1 MLSKYNL
8 KAVVFDDVEEEAKPL
23 IDALNDERIPNI
35 FINFKDDRRDDRKLM
50 NIRIVFSDL
59 IIGEYQAGDDNA
71 TVEAIRTSILD
82 NMDENN
88 GPFILAIWSKH
99 NNLAE
104 TLKNRLLE
112 INSKLNFVIV
122 KLDKND
128 YFEKDGDKW
137 ILQKDKNFSDIKA
150 DINSQL
156 DTLDYIP
163 IFLEWE
169 KDARNSIS
177 KILNTFLENIAD
189 RDKVKD
195 TISSTVKT
203 TLSRHAAANTQDKID
218 AFYRTLNTV
227 LADSIENNTEP
238 AREHEEFLNALDFEN
253 IDDDMKA
260 EINRKTLFE
269 NPSNNELK
277 AGNIYSFDDFKD
289 KFSDDVIQE
298 VCGYDN
304 SLIGRDFRRHT
315 EEEKKDTDDNIVLRF
330 CKTICCPDS
339 LLSKNKLKKECKEF
353 AEKNMFPILMEFTP
367 SCDIAQK
374 KYLKSRLIYG
384 IMFHSDIK
392 CIANNSESLY
402 ITRFHFKYKDA
413 SKNLDGNYR
422 LAFFIR
428 NIFAVNPEKIKELTP
443 MIRAR
448 KEFATDLQHAIANHI
463 SRIGISSLDL

>member
-8 KAVVFDDVEEEAKPL
+8 KAVVFDDVEAEAKPL

-35 FINFKDDRRDDRKLM
+35 FINFKDDHRDDRKLR

-82 NMDENN
+82 NIDENN
-88 GPFILAIWSKH
+88 GPFILVIWSKH
-99 NNLAE
+99 NSLAE
-104 TLKNRLLE
+104 TLKNRLLA
-112 INSKLNFVIV
+112 INPKLNFVIV

-128 YFEKDGDKW
+128 YFKKETDIW
-137 ILQKDKNFSDIKA
+137 ILQEDKGFSDIKA

-156 DTLDYIP
+156 NTLDYIP

-189 RDKVKD
+189 GDKVKE
-195 TISSTVKT
+195 TISSTIKT
-203 TLSRHAAANTQDKID
+203 TLGKNRATETQDKIN
-218 AFYRTLNTV
+218 AFYRTLNSV
-227 LADSIENNTEP
+227 LADSIENNSEP
-238 AREHEEFLNALDFEN
+238 LTEHEEFLNALDFEH

-269 NPSNNELK
+269 DPIDNELK
-277 AGNIYSFDDFKD
+277 TGNIYSFDDFKD
-289 KFSDDVIQE
+289 KFSDSIIQE
-298 VCGYDN
+298 VCGYDENIN
-304 SLIGRDFRRHT
+304 SLFLY
-315 EEEKKDTDDNIVLRF
+315 K
-330 CKTICCPDS
+330 
-339 LLSKNKLKKECKEF
+339 KKECKKVIEDESQINEENCKSIIHKF
-353 AEKNMFPILMEFTP
+353 IHPILLEFTP
-367 SCDIAQK
+367 FCDIANA
-374 KYLKSRLIYG
+374 KYDKSRLIFGYL
-384 IMFHSDIK
+384 INSKFTCTEKKSD
-392 CIANNSESLY
+392 SLY
-402 ITRFHFKYKDA
+402 ITSFHFRYQDELKG
-413 SKNLDGNYR
+413 LDGNYR
-422 LAFFIR
+422 LAFFIK